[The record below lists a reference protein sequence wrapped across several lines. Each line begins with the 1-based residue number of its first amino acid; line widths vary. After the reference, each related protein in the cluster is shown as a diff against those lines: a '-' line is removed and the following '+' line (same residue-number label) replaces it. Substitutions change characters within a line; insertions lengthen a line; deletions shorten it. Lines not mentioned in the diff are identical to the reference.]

1 MSCIEFPRYSIY
13 LIPDN
18 NFRQTVLNFYKENN
32 NLKND
37 FESLAKHGLNIVIKS
52 PFYIDHLDNEK
63 KLISSFLNLKKEIII
78 PNTIKFNKLSYNIII
93 HRNYLRLKLNKNN
106 SFDFFSYQ
114 VLRRYDEFRKVL
126 NPDDYQKDISRFGKL
141 TEQQIINYQIWGYPY
156 LFDEYSYHIS
166 IIKFLGK
173 DQKSLKKLSFN
184 FNNILQ
190 NYSVLNLSK
199 IAIGKQ
205 SRENEAF
212 DTLVSIDL

>member
-1 MSCIEFPRYSIY
+1 MSCFEFPRYSIY
-13 LIPDN
+13 LTSDN
-18 NFRQTVLNFYKENN
+18 DFRQIVLNFYKENN
-32 NLKND
+32 TLKND

-78 PNTIKFNKLSYNIII
+78 PNTIKFNKLTYTIIV
-93 HRNYLRLKLNKNN
+93 HRNYLRLKLNRNN
-106 SFDFFSYQ
+106 AFDFFSNQ

-126 NPDDYQKDISRFGKL
+126 KPDDYQKDISRFDKL

-156 LFDEYSYHIS
+156 LFDEYTHHIS
-166 IIKFLGK
+166 ILKFSGE
-173 DQKSLKKLSFN
+173 DQKNLKQLSIN

-212 DTLVSIDL
+212 DTLASIDL